1 MRSKAEIEAADLGYP
16 QIAALSLLRCQ
27 GGTWAVSFP
36 LFPAW
41 RWFCPHRG
49 RQGYSGCG
57 SGPMTDSAPVCWR
70 AEICMRRKRP
80 SSVLPRNVPR
90 STRCR
95 GWMNCPVRSCASTG
109 AGTAAVLPVRS
120 LRILRKSFLYP
131 AANKKA
137 SRLSSREA
145 FFAHISAH
153 EGRSAAEKTSALY
166 RFCAVPVCDFRRD
179 RCCRR

>member
-1 MRSKAEIEAADLGYP
+1 MPSRKEIIHIGPCAPKPRQRRLIEDIRKSRRFLF
-16 QIAALSLLRCQ
+16 IAVR
-27 GGTWAVSFP
+27 GTSPACFP

-57 SGPMTDSAPVCWR
+57 RGPMTDSAPVCCWK

-95 GWMNCPVRSCASTG
+95 GWMSCSLSGPVPRTG

-131 AANKKA
+131 AANQKA
-137 SRLSSREA
+137 SRLPV
-145 FFAHISAH
+145 
-153 EGRSAAEKTSALY
+153 GRL
-166 RFCAVPVCDFRRD
+166 FCSYIRTGRTV
-179 RCCRR
+179 RCGKKLLL